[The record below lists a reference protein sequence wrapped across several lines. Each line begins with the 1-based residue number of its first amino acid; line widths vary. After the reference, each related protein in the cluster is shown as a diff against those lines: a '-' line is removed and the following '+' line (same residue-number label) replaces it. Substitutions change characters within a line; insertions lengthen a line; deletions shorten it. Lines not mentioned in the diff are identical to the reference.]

1 MIKQGITDTT
11 EVKELC
17 DIATNIV
24 GLEQGS
30 LTSLTR
36 KEPYAIAR
44 QVVANICL
52 SQGIHFV
59 TIAKVLNRDRSNIYH
74 YQKNHK
80 SNFNSWLKYRRLFTK
95 VYNAYKE
102 NKKEQKTFI
111 NKQDLRSYL
120 LNNGVSTSE
129 GEVFIVVKS
138 GLLKTIIRTSYKDFS
153 NQLENI
159 RIALFDYQY
168 KLDVQL

>member
-1 MIKQGITDTT
+1 MIRQGITDTT

>member
-1 MIKQGITDTT
+1 MIRQGITDTT

-80 SNFNSWLKYRRLFTK
+80 SNFNSWLNYRRLFTK

>member
-36 KEPYAIAR
+36 KEPYALAR

>member
-1 MIKQGITDTT
+1 MIRQGITDTT

-17 DIATNIV
+17 DITTDIV

-36 KEPYAIAR
+36 REPYAIAR

-59 TIAKVLNRDRSNIYH
+59 TIAKVLNRNRSNIYH
-74 YQKNHK
+74 YQKNHTI
-80 SNFNSWLKYRRLFTK
+80 NFKTWLKYRRLFTK

-102 NKKEQKTFI
+102 DKKEQKTFI
-111 NKQDLRSYL
+111 NDQDLRSHL
-120 LNNGVSTSE
+120 FSNGVSTSD

-138 GLLKTIIRTSYKDFS
+138 GLLKTVVRTSYKDFS

-159 RIALFDYQY
+159 RIALFDYRY
-168 KLDVQL
+168 KLDVQI